1 MNKIQ
6 AIKNSNWTL
15 VVLFI
20 IQVPLGYWLI
30 TANSILVKEWI
41 PATGLVAGTIIAWLF
56 LFSFPLL
63 TYLFLEKVQYFFYP
77 ILLRMLKRLGIMAV
91 VCGGLWGVISYF
103 LAGNWQFTFTSALE
117 NQEARAQAFRFI
129 SILPVFTSLIIAL
142 VIAIGA
148 VVAVFKTK
156 KEA

>member
-1 MNKIQ
+1 MSKIQ

-15 VVLFI
+15 VALLL
-20 IQVPLGYWLI
+20 IQVALGYWLI
-30 TANSILVKEWI
+30 TGNSILVKELI
-41 PATGLVAGTIIAWLF
+41 PRSNLAAGTIIAWLF

-63 TYLFLEKVQYFFYP
+63 TYLFLEKVEYFFHP
-77 ILLRMLKRLGIMAV
+77 ILLRMLKRLGIMAI

-103 LAGNWQFTFTSALE
+103 LASNWQFTFTSALE
-117 NQEARAQAFRFI
+117 NQEARVQAFRFI

-148 VVAVFKTK
+148 VVAVFNQK
-156 KEA
+156 KET